1 MRVSTVLAA
10 KNLFEVASRLEKHGI
25 GHRIQR
31 ATWPED
37 SFWTITAI
45 RPSLDGKHGDASG
58 IFTWK
63 GMSQHALPKRI
74 SGPLKRVWRPMQ
86 KPDKQTKWISQKK
99 PSLGRP
105 AEAPEV
111 AEVEG

>member
-1 MRVSTVLAA
+1 MRISTVLAA
-10 KNLFEVASRLEKHGI
+10 KNLFEGASRLGKNGI
-25 GHRIQR
+25 GHQVQR
-31 ATWPED
+31 ATWSED

-74 SGPLKRVWRPMQ
+74 NGPLKKVWRPVQ
-86 KPDKQTKWISQKK
+86 QQDRQHKWISQKL
-99 PSLGRP
+99 PSLGKP
-105 AEAPEV
+105 AERV
-111 AEVEG
+111 NVEG

>member
-1 MRVSTVLAA
+1 M
-10 KNLFEVASRLEKHGI
+10 FEVASRLEKHGI

-45 RPSLDGKHGDASG
+45 RPSLVTITPLLKVHVSGMLLVLTTFSAPLRCALTSLRCYVASQDGKHGDASG

-63 GMSQHALPKRI
+63 GRWLNKHTDSIVSHVNLCCT
-74 SGPLKRVWRPMQ
+74 S
-86 KPDKQTKWISQKK
+86 
-99 PSLGRP
+99 
-105 AEAPEV
+105 E
-111 AEVEG
+111 